1 MIPKVNTFTLYLCC
15 GTCYH
20 KSIRFRS
27 YFEARFALFSSSI
40 PSSVLNPEFPKVIS
54 NVPGG
59 GSRRSG
65 PPIRPNTLF
74 ETEIRTSRVS
84 LPPQGFRPESVIPS
98 RHSGNSRVY

>member
-15 GTCYH
+15 GTCYQ

-65 PPIRPNTLF
+65 PPIRPNTCLRLKF
-74 ETEIRTSRVS
+74 VHREDHYPRRDFA
-84 LPPQGFRPESVIPS
+84 QKA
-98 RHSGNSRVY
+98 